1 LRAVGKWLDVN
12 GEVIYGTKPTLFG
25 SEAGSFSQTEK
36 DKEGKPKF
44 IPAWKWRSTTATDKI
59 YIELFSWPQ
68 GSFHLANVPREVIGA
83 YLLADHNHTP
93 LKIAKSGT
101 GIDVSLPGKALD
113 PIATVL
119 VLSTK

>member
-1 LRAVGKWLDVN
+1 
-12 GEVIYGTKPTLFG
+12 
-25 SEAGSFSQTEK
+25 
-36 DKEGKPKF
+36 
-44 IPAWKWRSTTATDKI
+44 
-59 YIELFSWPQ
+59 
-68 GSFHLANVPREVIGA
+68 VPREVIGA

-93 LKIAKSGT
+93 LKIAKSGA